1 MKKQDNESL
10 IQELT
15 KRLDWYIMK
24 ASDEEF
30 DADEVQTLMKL
41 LDNLKTEE
49 DNVEDE
55 LPVEEALDDFWKHC
69 EEREEEER
77 LLLGTEEEK
86 DKSEP
91 VAEKEEDKPRE
102 GKLHKVLWY
111 FRRRR
116 FAVVAAAVLVVMVLG
131 GSWQVVANA
140 EKHGGFFWWMDKN
153 EEGTTMITAPE
164 GAEESDSSRIEIYDN
179 IKKIPEDCRKYVE
192 QTCEISAA
200 SQYNFSYAKIVRG
213 THNDTIYVFLKNNS
227 EILRFEIKM
236 YPQKILRVRET
247 YPGFTFEKEFDNDG
261 IVFDVFSKKEMSR
274 TLVLLLL
281 ADLLKESGLPSRQV
295 SLFALVDALLE
306 NKQNVELLSRG
317 NLFEN
322 KYQALWPDTDAIRK
336 ETDEVYNR
344 ICEDGK
350 FKEVMDVLLEFAEK
364 LRLIVWSMTAEGN
377 KPAETVEKETD
388 STASELTEQPEI
400 RQKIIRAY
408 VYEREFRR
416 IKALPDFKKLL
427 AWLNENQINL
437 RQFKHKISIVF
448 QNARDGELNLLFTGD
463 AQPEH
468 LKMIAENYDGKL
480 PLYEHYWCIKVPHHG
495 TQGHYFDFS
504 QYEPENM
511 LISNGIHFANSK
523 KESKELR
530 TSPLYGGLFY
540 IPDTHMYCSNC
551 DCCDSYENGCS
562 CKEADV
568 ISPAYYKD
576 I

>member
-1 MKKQDNESL
+1 MKVRMYNVGFGDCFCLRDRKKSL
-10 IQELT
+10 L
-15 KRLDWYIMK
+15 
-24 ASDEEF
+24 
-30 DADEVQTLMKL
+30 V
-41 LDNLKTEE
+41 
-49 DNVEDE
+49 
-55 LPVEEALDDFWKHC
+55 DF
-69 EEREEEER
+69 
-77 LLLGTEEEK
+77 GT
-86 DKSEP
+86 
-91 VAEKEEDKPRE
+91 
-102 GKLHKVLWY
+102 
-111 FRRRR
+111 
-116 FAVVAAAVLVVMVLG
+116 
-131 GSWQVVANA
+131 N
-140 EKHGGFFWWMDKN
+140 N
-153 EEGTTMITAPE
+153 
-164 GAEESDSSRIEIYDN
+164 SRIEGRPRREIFDVIISDLSTISSKNLLLTHFHMDHLSGLLYMMKKKDISVDFGKIYL
-179 IKKIPEDCRKYVE
+179 P
-192 QTCEISAA
+192 
-200 SQYNFSYAKIVRG
+200 
-213 THNDTIYVFLKNNS
+213 
-227 EILRFEIKM
+227 
-236 YPQKILRVRET
+236 
-247 YPGFTFEKEFDNDG
+247 
-261 IVFDVFSKKEMSR
+261 DVFSEKEMSR

-317 NLFEN
+317 KLFEN
-322 KYQALWPDTDAIRK
+322 KYQALWPDVNIIQR
-336 ETDEVYNR
+336 ETDEVYDQLSGN
-344 ICEDGK
+344 EK
-350 FKEVMDVLLEFAEK
+350 FAEVMETLLEFAEK
-364 LRLIVWSMTAEGN
+364 LRRIIWSMTEEGR
-377 KPAETVEKETD
+377 AQSEEEQEKI
-388 STASELTEQPEI
+388 SL
-400 RQKIIRAY
+400 AY
-408 VYEREFRR
+408 VYDREFRR
-416 IKALPDFKKLL
+416 IKAIPEFKELL
-427 AWLNENQINL
+427 NYLNENKVNL

-468 LKMIAENYDGKL
+468 MKMIAENYDGKL